1 MGTKFLHFRDI
12 APLTSGGV
20 NPRGGLTVAFQGFE
34 PSEEPRLIEWSYALC
49 SVKDNFNKAT
59 GRGIAADRLLLNHDH
74 GFRGTAFVHDEKELA
89 MLLTWMAQDRFGLVR
104 KFSRNRRKK

>member
-34 PSEEPRLIEWSYALC
+34 PSEEPRLVEWSYALC
-49 SVKDNFNKAT
+49 SFKDNFNKAT
-59 GRGIAADRLLLNHDH
+59 GRGIAAHRLLFGEHA
-74 GFRGTAFVHDEKELA
+74 FRGTAFVRDEKELA
-89 MLLTWMAQDRFGLVR
+89 SLLQWMAQDRFGLVR